1 MEVSSAPE
9 NDQSI
14 NRDDSDSYYTVIGID
29 KEFKQNMY
37 YSESEEEEEEQ
48 RPQMRVHFDRRE
60 DNRPNIQNQEDE
72 ERRQSD
78 SIDEKDFP
86 IPPINYPSEKK
97 IKEKK
102 QEPRVP

>member
-37 YSESEEEEEEQ
+37 YSESQEEEEE
-48 RPQMRVHFDRRE
+48 RPMRVHFDRRE
-60 DNRPNIQNQEDE
+60 ENRAGIQNQED
-72 ERRQSD
+72 Q
-78 SIDEKDFP
+78 
-86 IPPINYPSEKK
+86 
-97 IKEKK
+97 
-102 QEPRVP
+102 